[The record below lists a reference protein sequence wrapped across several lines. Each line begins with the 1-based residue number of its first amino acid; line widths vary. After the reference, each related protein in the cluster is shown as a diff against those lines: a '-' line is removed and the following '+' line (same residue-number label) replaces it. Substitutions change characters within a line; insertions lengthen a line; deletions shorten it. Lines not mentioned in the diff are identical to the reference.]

1 MLDAVLYRG
10 DSPLHELTWKKSVI
24 LYIQKY
30 TLTNI
35 MISDLQLLLVTTA
48 KDGPGHGKEI

>member
-1 MLDAVLYRG
+1 MLYRR
-10 DSPLHELTWKKSVI
+10 DSPLHELTQKKFVI

-35 MISDLQLLLVTTA
+35 MTSDLQLLLVTTA